1 MSLYRASPADGV
13 AWITGGSSGI
23 GLELAL
29 ELARRGY
36 KVAISSRKFD
46 VFDEAAGK
54 KPGIASSISKFP
66 CDVSK
71 ADEMAKTIEAIEQSI
86 GPIALAVFNAGNYI
100 PQHGM
105 ELEISAFEKT
115 FDVNFLG
122 AVNGIVPLIERMKQR
137 GRGHIA
143 VTGSITSYGG
153 LPMAAAYGASKAA
166 LNSMAQ
172 SLKFD
177 LDRKNIRIQMC
188 NPGFV
193 ESELTKKNDFAMP
206 GLMKTADAAKRYADG
221 LEKGGFEIRFPRR
234 LAWPLRIVGMLP
246 SPLFFRIV
254 AKATGADKPLT

>member
-23 GLELAL
+23 GLELAF

-36 KVAISSRKFD
+36 KVAITSRKFD
-46 VFDEAAGK
+46 LFDEAAAK
-54 KPGIASSISKFP
+54 DPATASAISKHP
-66 CDVSK
+66 CDVSN
-71 ADEMAKTIEAIEQSI
+71 AGEMANTIDAIEQSI
-86 GPIALAVFNAGNYI
+86 GPIALSVFNAGNYI

-105 ELEISAFEKT
+105 KLEVAAFEKT
-115 FDVNFLG
+115 FAVNFLG
-122 AVNGIVPLIERMKQR
+122 AVNGIVPLVERMKQR
-137 GRGHIA
+137 GRGQIA

-153 LPMAAAYGASKAA
+153 LPMASAYGASKAA

-177 LDRKNIRIQMC
+177 LDRMNIRIQVC

-206 GLMKTADAAKRYADG
+206 GLMKTGRCRKPVRRRARKR
-221 LEKGGFEIRFPRR
+221 
-234 LAWPLRIVGMLP
+234 RI
-246 SPLFFRIV
+246 
-254 AKATGADKPLT
+254 